1 MNEKEVA
8 ELRRQLRPDRHTI
21 SQVFGCYVNEQKE
34 IISTFEQPMG
44 LLTEEE
50 SEQYLTLLKK
60 SLSGGLGRNLVDIE
74 FSTRQVAEGEE
85 HALLMKLRETKL
97 KEPEARNT
105 FYDKV
110 IQSVNLDS
118 NYLILIAYSAYD
130 VPFRSKN
137 DEVQPDGSENVFT
150 YLLCSICPVKKS
162 KPGLGYDHNQQTF
175 HIEKGDWLVSAPQMG
190 FLFPAFDDRSTN
202 LYNALYYTKNIEDSQ
217 EELIDALFH
226 VKPPKPA
233 AEQKRTFEA
242 ILTDS
247 LGEECSME
255 VVQTV
260 HDQLSGLIEA
270 HKESKVPEPLMINRN
285 VVEEVLETCGV
296 SEEHLAKFNVQF
308 DSEFGTNQ
316 PVSPKNI
323 IDNKRFE
330 VKTPD
335 VVIKVSPECR
345 DLVET
350 RVIDGVKYIMIRA
363 EDSVEVNGVNIQF
376 GEDAGYLRE

>member
-1 MNEKEVA
+1 
-8 ELRRQLRPDRHTI
+8 
-21 SQVFGCYVNEQKE
+21 
-34 IISTFEQPMG
+34 
-44 LLTEEE
+44 
-50 SEQYLTLLKK
+50 
-60 SLSGGLGRNLVDIE
+60 
-74 FSTRQVAEGEE
+74 
-85 HALLMKLRETKL
+85 
-97 KEPEARNT
+97 
-105 FYDKV
+105 
-110 IQSVNLDS
+110 
-118 NYLILIAYSAYD
+118 
-130 VPFRSKN
+130 
-137 DEVQPDGSENVFT
+137 
-150 YLLCSICPVKKS
+150 
-162 KPGLGYDHNQQTF
+162 
-175 HIEKGDWLVSAPQMG
+175 
-190 FLFPAFDDRSTN
+190 
-202 LYNALYYTKNIEDSQ
+202 
-217 EELIDALFH
+217 
-226 VKPPKPA
+226 
-233 AEQKRTFEA
+233 
-242 ILTDS
+242 
-247 LGEECSME
+247 ME

-296 SEEHLAKFNVQF
+296 SEAHLAKFNVQF

-376 GEDAGYLRE
+376 GEDAGYLKE